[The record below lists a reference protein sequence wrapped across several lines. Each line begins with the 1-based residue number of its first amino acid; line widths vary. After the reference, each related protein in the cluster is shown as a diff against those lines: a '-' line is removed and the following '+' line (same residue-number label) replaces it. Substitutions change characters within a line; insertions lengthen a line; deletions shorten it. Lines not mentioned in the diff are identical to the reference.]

1 MAEKYRTSN
10 NDIRKS
16 RVDIRKNFRGVLFS
30 SPDEKETNGFLW
42 RANFKIY

>member
-16 RVDIRKNFRGVLFS
+16 RGRICEEFFFLRLTTKRLTAFFGVLILKYIDS
-30 SPDEKETNGFLW
+30 
-42 RANFKIY
+42 

>member
-10 NDIRKS
+10 NDIR
-16 RVDIRKNFRGVLFS
+16 VLFS

>member
-16 RVDIRKNFRGVLFS
+16 RGRIFEEFFFS